1 MSYNFTS
8 NVRLQDDGQLA
19 KEKVTFLKN
28 NCLWGSILYLKVNFF
43 CGCQHFGRTSLCFP
57 KPRMQLLAFKYS

>member
-1 MSYNFTS
+1 MSSNFTS

-28 NCLWGSILYLKVNFF
+28 NCLWGSILYLKVTSSMVANILEELLYASQNQECNF
-43 CGCQHFGRTSLCFP
+43 
-57 KPRMQLLAFKYS
+57 

>member
-28 NCLWGSILYLKVNFF
+28 NCWWGSILYLKVTSSVVANILEELLYASQNQECNF
-43 CGCQHFGRTSLCFP
+43 
-57 KPRMQLLAFKYS
+57 